1 LQAFDRAAKFST
13 SSLEREVARVKGDKL
28 AIEAAR
34 MVEAVNRIGGASKLT
49 DKELAHLN
57 STLAEVTEKAQR
69 LGEKVP
75 PAIAKMSAEIANLP
89 KPTAAAVSGFSSLTS
104 IVGKLGPLLPV
115 ATIAGAATALIRI
128 GKSAFDSAGQIE
140 DLASKTGL
148 STSAI
153 QRMQFVANQ
162 TGTSVEAFTNATFK
176 LGVNISEGL
185 TKARKAVDDLGLS
198 YTELKSQKPEEQFA
212 TVVKALEGMD
222 NQQERNRIG
231 VALFGRQFAEIA
243 ASIEEGYSDMADAAK
258 VSSEEQIK
266 ALAKAGDEWQKFVDN
281 AGAAVKSFLGD
292 VVVRMREG
300 LKPQDIREFTAAQR
314 EMLAEGIKNGEN
326 MISLMA
332 RVRGESRTTDIKLPG
347 VSAEALASTR
357 DYVQQLEAVRAKVKA
372 LDPETKRQLD
382 AAIKLGEEQE
392 KLSDRFDLT
401 SEELRVYSQYVQE
414 VEQRQK
420 ELAAKTKEAAKEL
433 AAFWKSVDQLNKN
446 TLPAFTGLIGTVNT
460 ELGETEFFG
469 KSITR
474 SFDEQAR
481 AVGVL
486 TSKYIPLK
494 AAIEDT
500 REGIADVTEKSS
512 IFAGV
517 LQDLG
522 SAIVNALQG
531 GGDVLKSIGGV
542 IGKRLGENVAKNFGG
557 AISGMFGDKLGGLIN
572 QILPGIGSLL
582 GPLVGKIGGFF
593 KKMFGPGIDLEEL
606 RKFNGEIQNIRDSLI
621 QTHGSL
627 EQIEKKAN
635 AVGLSF
641 KNEWGH
647 QGEKGLKQFNALIKE
662 FETRIDGLNDGFS
675 ELFDEL
681 ENAGEGLPD
690 QFVPV
695 IQRLLDMGVLSED
708 LAEQFKSLSE
718 APSFEQMSKAAE
730 ALGVRLESL
739 GPAFDVKKLA
749 SDADSFL
756 KNLRILERGGADI
769 GGVLADAAGGIND
782 LVNESIR
789 LEAELPEGL
798 RRFVEELAKSGK
810 LVDANGEAL
819 TDLSQLNWAEP
830 MSRSVDRLIDKFQE
844 LIDKIINQLG
854 PAIEGIPGVPTGPSG
869 GGNGSPDSIPFGGA
883 QANGGDYVVSRPT
896 MFLAG
901 EAGPERATFTPLGGR
916 GGDTSSIHI
925 PISLD
930 GRLVA
935 DVIVDRVGNRLSV
948 RGAR

>member
-1 LQAFDRAAKFST
+1 VNLQTFDRATKTAT
-13 SSLEREVARVKGDKL
+13 RSLTREVEQVSGQRLVV
-28 AIEAAR
+28 EAAR
-34 MVEAVNRIGGASKLT
+34 MVEAVERIGGASKLT
-49 DKELAHLN
+49 DKELARLS
-57 STLAEVTEKAQR
+57 STLQDVTQKAQR
-69 LGEKVP
+69 MGETVP
-75 PAIAKMSAEIANLP
+75 PSIAKMSAEIAKLP
-89 KPTAAAVSGFSSLTS
+89 KPTEAAVGGFSKLSGIL
-104 IVGKLGPLLPV
+104 GKLGPILPV
-115 ATIAGAATALIRI
+115 ASIAGAATALISM
-128 GKSAFDSAGQIE
+128 GKSALESAGKIN
-140 DLASKTGL
+140 DLAGKTGL
-148 STSAI
+148 STDAI
-153 QRMQFVANQ
+153 QRMQAVANQ
-162 TGTSVEAFTNATFK
+162 TGTTVEAFTNATFK

-185 TKARKAVDDLGLS
+185 SKARKAVEDLGLS
-198 YTELKSQKPEEQFA
+198 YTDLKNQKPEEQFA
-212 TVVKALEGMD
+212 TVVKALEGVD

-231 VALFGRQFAEIA
+231 VALFGKQFGEIA
-243 ASIEEGYSDMADAAK
+243 ASIEEGYSQIADAAT
-258 VSSEEQIK
+258 VSSEKQIK
-266 ALAKAGDEWQKFVDN
+266 ALDAAGDAWQKFKDDT
-281 AGAAVKSFLGD
+281 GKAVQQILGNM
-292 VVVRMREG
+292 VIG
-300 LKPQDIREFTAAQR
+300 LQTPQDIRELTKAQR
-314 EMLAEGIKNGEN
+314 EMLTEAINNGEN
-326 MISLMA
+326 MIAVWA
-332 RVRGESRTTDIKLPG
+332 RIRGASRTTDIHLPG
-347 VSAEALASTR
+347 VSAETLASTQ
-357 DYVQQLEAVRAKVKA
+357 DYVKQLEAVRAKVKA

-382 AAIKLGEEQE
+382 AAIKLGEEQD

-517 LQDLG
+517 LGDLG
-522 SAIVNALQG
+522 SAINNAFQG

-557 AISGMFGDKLGGLIN
+557 AISGLFGDKLGGLISSV
-572 QILPGIGSLL
+572 LPGIGSLL
-582 GPLVGKIGGFF
+582 GPLVSKIGGFF

-606 RKFNGEIQNIRDSLI
+606 RRFNAQIQQVRDGLLE
-621 QTHGSL
+621 THGTL
-627 EQIEKKAN
+627 AELEKKAN

-647 QGEKGLKQFNALIKE
+647 QGAEGLKQFNALIKE
-662 FETRIDGLNDGFS
+662 FDKRVGDLNEGFA
-675 ELFDEL
+675 ELFGAL
-681 ENAGEGLPD
+681 ESAGEGLPD
-690 QFVPV
+690 HFVPV
-695 IQRLLDMGVLSED
+695 IQRLIDMGVLTGD
-708 LAEQFKSLSE
+708 LADQFHELSG
-718 APSFEQMSKAAE
+718 APSLKAMEDAAE

-749 SDADSFL
+749 SDADAFL

-830 MSRSVDRLIDKFQE
+830 MSRSVDRLIGKFEE
-844 LIDKIINQLG
+844 LINTIINRLG

-869 GGNGSPDSIPFGGA
+869 GGGSPDSIPFGGA